1 MQDHVG
7 RKRAS
12 FSSRESDL
20 QIGQH
25 SRSDH
30 VIRKKGVPQLSEI
43 SLKVEV
49 PRLRFDPD
57 PQACGQACGSGVSN
71 WVTHEGEPGC

>member
-12 FSSRESDL
+12 LSSRKSDL
-20 QIGQH
+20 RIGQH

-30 VIRKKGVPQLSEI
+30 VTRKKGVLQLSEAP
-43 SLKVEV
+43 LKVGV

-57 PQACGQACGSGVSN
+57 PQACGQACESGASN
-71 WVTHEGEPGC
+71 RVTDEGEPGC